1 MREPPTE
8 IEVRPPD
15 PQSERGAA
23 LAPPLFL
30 ILYVLSILSVLV
42 LFRSYI
48 TDFILAILIVGLAW
62 GRYSKILAWTGH
74 RPWLAS
80 AIATLLVLVLIAIP
94 TTFLAV
100 SLSREATYAY
110 TLTRDSVTLD
120 GVTGF
125 LEGESWVAA
134 RVRETLG
141 MAGVSL
147 NAEKLQEWISN
158 AAGGLAVFLYAQV
171 NAFIANVVSLLLHFS
186 IMMIAVFYLFIDGP
200 RLKQWIF
207 RLSPLPFAQEELIA
221 QKFDAVG
228 RAILFG
234 NGTGSVMQGVVG
246 GLAMW
251 AVGLPSAVLWGTVMS
266 IFAFLPLVGISI
278 VVIPASAYLALEGR
292 WVAAVGFLAFNMA
305 QALLVENVVK
315 TRLIGSQMQMH
326 DLVIFMS
333 IIGGLTVFGIVGL
346 VYGPLFVA
354 LFLTLSE
361 LFEVDYK
368 ARLAHHDEHPRMT
381 VPPPAT

>member
-15 PQSERGAA
+15 PQNERGAA
-23 LAPPLFL
+23 LAPALFL

-62 GRYSKILAWTGH
+62 NRYTRILAWTGH
-74 RPWLAS
+74 RAGLAS
-80 AIATLLVLVLIAIP
+80 AISTLLVLIVIAIP
-94 TTFLAV
+94 TTFLAI
-100 SLSREATYAY
+100 SLSREATHAYA
-110 TLTRDSVTLD
+110 LTRDSVSLD
-120 GVTGF
+120 AVEGF
-125 LEGESWVAA
+125 LAGESWVATQL
-134 RVRETLG
+134 RQGLG
-141 MAGVSL
+141 AAGVSL
-147 NAEKLQEWISN
+147 NPDEIQAWISN
-158 AAGGLAVFLYAQV
+158 AAGGIAVFLYAQI
-171 NAFIANVVSLLLHFS
+171 NALIANVFSLLLHFS

-200 RLKQWIF
+200 RLKQWAF

-221 QKFDAVG
+221 QKFAAVG

-234 NGTGSVMQGVVG
+234 NGIGSVLQGVIG
-246 GLAMW
+246 AISMW
-251 AVGLPSAVLWGTVMS
+251 LVGLPSAVLWGTVMT
-266 IFAFLPLVGISI
+266 IFAFLPLVGISV
-278 VVIPASAYLALEGR
+278 VVIPAAAYLALEGH
-292 WVAAVGFLAFNMA
+292 WLAAIGFFAFNMA

-315 TRLIGSQMQMH
+315 TRLIGSHMQMH
-326 DLVIFMS
+326 DLLIFMS

-368 ARLAHHDEHPRMT
+368 ARLAHHDEDPRMT